1 MLWKGSRRAD
11 CKSAP
16 GAGQLALEILPF
28 KLTKGTMLRFVLT
41 AICLFCCSLAFA
53 IDTASLPIPK
63 APTVAAKS
71 YLLIDFDS
79 GQILAE
85 KDVDAQVEPA
95 SITKMMTAYVVFKE
109 LAAGSLQLSDMVTV
123 SEKAWRTPGSRM
135 FIQEGKQ
142 VSVEDLIQGMIVQS
156 GNDATVALAEQVAGS
171 EETFAAYMNRYG
183 EELGL
188 TGSHF
193 TNSTGLPDKEHYT
206 TARDIARIAKALIG
220 DFSDYYKWYSQR
232 EFTFNEITQYNR
244 NKLLWRD
251 ESVDGIKTGH
261 TDSAGYCLVTSA
273 KRGGMRLISVVLG
286 TKSESA
292 RASSS
297 QALLNYG
304 FRFFETHKLYD
315 ARSKLT
321 EARVW
326 KGAVNEVPLGLDDT
340 LYVTVPRGRYQA
352 LAASIEVQKTI
363 LAPVA
368 EGQSYGSVQVRLDGD
383 LLADPPLV
391 ALQSIP
397 EGSFW
402 QRIIDEAMLYLE

>member
-1 MLWKGSRRAD
+1 
-11 CKSAP
+11 
-16 GAGQLALEILPF
+16 
-28 KLTKGTMLRFVLT
+28 MLRFVLT

-85 KDVDAQVEPA
+85 KDVEAQVEPA

-109 LAAGSLQLSDMVTV
+109 LAAGSLQLNDMVTV

-206 TARDIARIAKALIG
+206 TAKDIARIAKALIS